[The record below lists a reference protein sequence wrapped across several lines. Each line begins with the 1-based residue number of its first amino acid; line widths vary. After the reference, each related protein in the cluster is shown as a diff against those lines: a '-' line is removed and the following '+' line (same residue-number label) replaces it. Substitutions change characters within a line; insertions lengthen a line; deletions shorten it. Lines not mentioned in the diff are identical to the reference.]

1 MEPPLKRNPKSASP
15 ILPEINDYVAH
26 CLAKW
31 LHSREE
37 MQRTP
42 HATAKVLS
50 LAVKLDQAKQPWPT
64 RQAVADHLHV
74 SRPMVDVV
82 LSQRRGT
89 KHLKVRIVT
98 KKGNVARR
106 VSVIQ
111 ERYVKPSA
119 DIIKVVLDAE
129 QAERDAKLEAYSV
142 SRK

>member
-1 MEPPLKRNPKSASP
+1 
-15 ILPEINDYVAH
+15 
-26 CLAKW
+26 
-31 LHSREE
+31 
-37 MQRTP
+37 
-42 HATAKVLS
+42 
-50 LAVKLDQAKQPWPT
+50 
-64 RQAVADHLHV
+64 
-74 SRPMVDVV
+74 VV

-129 QAERDAKLEAYSV
+129 QAERDAKLEAYIV